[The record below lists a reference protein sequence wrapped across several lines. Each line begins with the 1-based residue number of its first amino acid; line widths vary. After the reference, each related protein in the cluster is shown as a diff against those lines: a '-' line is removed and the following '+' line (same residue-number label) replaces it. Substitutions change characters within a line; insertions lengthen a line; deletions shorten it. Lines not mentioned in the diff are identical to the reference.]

1 MYRTHLSAFQEHDLY
16 TTVKQRSDVTAVTA
30 VTVVQPE
37 LSSIYTL
44 NEFKDQSGVP
54 TTVKTDID
62 YIFNYIIN
70 DIADNPLNDGLI
82 LGRCVVLESSFT
94 ADQNF
99 NIVNDIFANIDDLI
113 DYDTLAASDIST
125 ANDVLTLIS
134 SIMFNAVTEKIQ
146 NLCITRQM
154 LSNMSTYIDKVAN
167 KIFRN
172 LNQLIRVKRDW
183 RLYGPGATIS
193 GNYLSD
199 TTTVSTYTSIP
210 AECFVRFK
218 DGYVAGNKPYNVD
231 TPLSSIVAYSY
242 DVISPAT
249 SFTPAEHT
257 HTITFDV
264 DTSKT
269 HVSCDEGPWSPGLMD
284 AALKDNSLYQSNLV
298 NWSTVC
304 GLSSWQQ
311 YSNPNKNKRAI
322 AMAAGTNKKALFS
335 CTPTF
340 SYGANKKYLSQ
351 VGSSLNTNHLELPT
365 YFTYMWQ
372 WKSDDPTQL
381 F

>member
-16 TTVKQRSDVTAVTA
+16 TTVKQGSTVVT
-30 VTVVQPE
+30 TVVQPE

-54 TTVKTDID
+54 TTVKTDVD
-62 YIFNYIIN
+62 YLFNYIIN

-82 LGRCVVLESSFT
+82 IGRCVVLESIFT

-99 NIVNDIFANIDDLI
+99 NIVNDIFANINDLI
-113 DYDTLAASDIST
+113 DYDTLAATDISST
-125 ANDVLTLIS
+125 DDVLTLIS

-146 NLCITRQM
+146 NLCITRQL

-199 TTTVSTYTSIP
+199 TTTLSACTSIP
-210 AECFVRFK
+210 SECFVRFK
-218 DGYVAGNKPYNVD
+218 DGYVAGDKPYNVD

-257 HTITFDV
+257 HTITFDI

-269 HVSCDEGPWSPGLMD
+269 RVTCNEGPWSPSLMS
-284 AALKDNSLYQSNLV
+284 AAKANDEYYNSKLV
-298 NWSTVC
+298 NWDRVK
-304 GLSSWQQ
+304 GLDGWEQ
-311 YSNPNKNKRAI
+311 YPEVNKNRRAI
-322 AMAAGTNKKALFS
+322 AIADGTNKQALFS

>member
-1 MYRTHLSAFQEHDLY
+1 MYRTYLSAFQEHDLY
-16 TTVKQRSDVTAVTA
+16 TTVKQGSTVVT
-30 VTVVQPE
+30 TVVQPE

-82 LGRCVVLESSFT
+82 LGRCVVIESIFT

-99 NIVNDIFANIDDLI
+99 NIVNNIFANINDLI
-113 DYDTLAASDIST
+113 DYDTLAATDISS

-146 NLCITRQM
+146 NLCITRQL
-154 LSNMSTYIDKVAN
+154 LSNVSTYIDKVAN

-199 TTTVSTYTSIP
+199 TTTMSACTSIP
-210 AECFVRFK
+210 NDCFVRFK

-231 TPLSSIVAYSY
+231 TQLSSIVAYSY

-249 SFTPAEHT
+249 TFTPAEHT
-257 HTITFDV
+257 HAITFDI
-264 DTSKT
+264 DTNKT
-269 HVSCDEGPWSPGLMD
+269 HVTCNEGPWSPGLYD
-284 AALKDNSLYQSNLV
+284 AALKDASLYNSKLV
-298 NWSTVC
+298 NWSTVR
-304 GLSSWQQ
+304 GEDGWQQ
-311 YSNPNKNKRAI
+311 YANPDKNKRAI
-322 AMAAGTNKKALFS
+322 AMAAGTNKQALFS
-335 CTPTF
+335 CTPRF

-351 VGSSLNTNHLELPT
+351 VGNSLDTNHLELPT

>member
-1 MYRTHLSAFQEHDLY
+1 MYRTYLSAFQEHDLY
-16 TTVKQRSDVTAVTA
+16 TTVKQGSTVVT
-30 VTVVQPE
+30 TVVQPE

-82 LGRCVVLESSFT
+82 LGRCVVIESIFT

-99 NIVNDIFANIDDLI
+99 NIVNNIFANINDLI
-113 DYDTLAASDIST
+113 DYDTLAATDISS

-146 NLCITRQM
+146 NLCITRQL
-154 LSNMSTYIDKVAN
+154 LSNVSTYIDKVAN

-199 TTTVSTYTSIP
+199 TTTMSACTSIP
-210 AECFVRFK
+210 NDCFVRFK

-231 TPLSSIVAYSY
+231 TQLSSIVAYSY

-249 SFTPAEHT
+249 TFTPAEHT
-257 HTITFDV
+257 HAITFDI
-264 DTSKT
+264 DTNKT
-269 HVSCDEGPWSPGLMD
+269 HVTCNEGPWSPGLYD
-284 AALKDNSLYQSNLV
+284 AALKDTSLYNNKLV
-298 NWSTVC
+298 KWDTVR
-304 GLSSWQQ
+304 GLAGWQQ
-311 YSNPNKNKRAI
+311 YANPDKNKRAI
-322 AMAAGTNKKALFS
+322 VMAAGTNKIALFS
-335 CTPTF
+335 CTPRF

-351 VGSSLNTNHLELPT
+351 VGNSLDTNHLELPT